1 MLRYAAAEGDSHLHQ
16 LTERWLLPTTPR
28 RVVDNVLVLL
38 NRAKSLQE
46 PSKYEAEAL
55 DPESDGQL
63 SLLLPRLR
71 QALCPSPG
79 AGVARLFAEENG
91 THSHSVEEWERL
103 LKRISAD
110 TYIH

>member
-1 MLRYAAAEGDSHLHQ
+1 MLRYAAEGDSLLQQ

-55 DPESDGQL
+55 DPELDGQL

-71 QALCPSPG
+71 QALCPSQG
-79 AGVARLFAEENG
+79 GGVARLFAENG
-91 THSHSVEEWERL
+91 THSHSVEEWTRL
-103 LKRISAD
+103 FQRISAD
-110 TYIH
+110 VYLH